1 MDMQRKTSQ
10 PPPEICSFCGV
21 EDARLFL
28 KNQTFG
34 QGARLI
40 VIENVP
46 TYVCGN
52 CHESYITGAVSRAI
66 DEVLANPDQHT
77 TRREVNVATL
87 AA

>member
-1 MDMQRKTSQ
+1 MEQRNNQQ
-10 PPPEICSFCGV
+10 PPAEICSFCGV
-21 EDARLFL
+21 EAARLFL

-52 CHESYITGAVSRAI
+52 CHESYLTAEVSRAI
-66 DEVLANPDQHT
+66 DEVLAHPDQHT
-77 TRREVNVATL
+77 TRREISVATL